1 MSSLDRGSFGPLAG
15 VAAGGALL
23 AHVAA
28 YALVF
33 ADAAERRAHLAGT
46 GHGAFAPL
54 AVLALAAAG
63 VALVAMGVRAWHD
76 DRPASGLRTA
86 GRLAGMQLAI
96 FALLEVAER
105 GFDLTAAAGDP
116 AVRLGVALQ
125 FVVAALLAVV
135 LGLFVRAVRL
145 VAAAL
150 RSARRRRCDPIGPA
164 APSRVPSARARWASV
179 SRRGP
184 PLPLPS

>member
-1 MSSLDRGSFGPLAG
+1 MSWPGRGRLGPLAG

-33 ADAAERRAHLAGT
+33 ADAAERRAHLAAT
-46 GHGAFAPL
+46 GHGAFAPF

-63 VALVAMGVRAWHD
+63 IALVAMGVRAWHD
-76 DRPASGLRTA
+76 DRPGGGLRTA
-86 GRLAGMQLAI
+86 GRLAALQLAI
-96 FALLEVAER
+96 FVLLEVAER
-105 GFDLTAAAGDP
+105 GFDLGAAAGDP

-125 FVVAALLAVV
+125 LVVAALLAVV
-135 LGLFVRAVRL
+135 LGLLVRAVRL

-150 RSARRRRCDPIGPA
+150 QPVRAPGPDPIGPA
-164 APSRVPSARARWASV
+164 TAPCVPPARARWASV